1 MNHFETVCK
10 SFLKKP
16 SRAKFTKK
24 SVHQVDTS
32 DWSDSDEN
40 YSVWTLYLEGN
51 VHSAHSLSDSV
62 HTTMNT
68 HGKEITF
75 QLDSGA
81 TCNILPSGVILS
93 MPQLQPTKY
102 KLKMYN
108 KSTIKPLGKTHFI
121 ITNPNKCYLIQYSLL
136 SAKKTACPS

>member
-1 MNHFETVCK
+1 M
-10 SFLKKP
+10 
-16 SRAKFTKK
+16 
-24 SVHQVDTS
+24 HQVATS
-32 DWSDSDEN
+32 DWSDSYED
-40 YSVWTLYLEGN
+40 YSVWTLHLEGN

-75 QLDSGA
+75 KLDSGA

-102 KLKMYN
+102 KLKMYL
-108 KSTIKPLGKTHFI
+108 KYTIKPLGKTHFI
-121 ITNPNKCYLIQYSLL
+121 ITNPKNATLFNTFCCKQRRLHTPPR
-136 SAKKTACPS
+136 K